1 LFETYLTQPP
11 YLPISSS
18 IRQNPA
24 IFIRILDFS
33 CRSEFQTLAVMPP
46 GDDYKEWQDRY
57 DDLNEEGRK
66 NQDLADDDPNK
77 WTTTEERN
85 HAEDMRVAA
94 SL

>member
-1 LFETYLTQPP
+1 
-11 YLPISSS
+11 
-18 IRQNPA
+18 
-24 IFIRILDFS
+24 
-33 CRSEFQTLAVMPP
+33 MPP

-66 NQDLADDDPNK
+66 NQELADDDPNK

>member
-1 LFETYLTQPP
+1 
-11 YLPISSS
+11 
-18 IRQNPA
+18 
-24 IFIRILDFS
+24 
-33 CRSEFQTLAVMPP
+33 MPP

-57 DDLNEEGRK
+57 DDLNEEARK

-85 HAEDMRVAA
+85 HAEDTRVAA